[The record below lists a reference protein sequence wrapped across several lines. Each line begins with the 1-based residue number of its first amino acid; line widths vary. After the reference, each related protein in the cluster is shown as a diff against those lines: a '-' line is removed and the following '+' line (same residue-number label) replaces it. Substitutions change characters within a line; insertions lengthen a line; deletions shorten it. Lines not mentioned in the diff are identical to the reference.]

1 MKDIQDEGRF
11 KASNLRFS
19 LIAFRDHPPQDNS
32 MVSKVYDF
40 TSDVN
45 IMESYL
51 QDLVATGG
59 GDGPEA
65 QADGLNDAYDA
76 AWGYNTTK
84 MVILITDSPPH
95 GVEVSGDGFPDGCPC
110 CK

>member
-1 MKDIQDEGRF
+1 
-11 KASNLRFS
+11 
-19 LIAFRDHPPQDNS
+19 

-65 QADGLNDAYDA
+65 HADGLNDAYDCCL
-76 AWGYNTTK
+76 GLQYHK